1 MFELVLAGF
10 NLTDD
15 CNEINNRGANMEGA
29 SLALRRAG
37 GLLCSDK

>member
-10 NLTDD
+10 NLTDY
-15 CNEINNRGANMEGA
+15 CNEINNRGANTEGP
-29 SLALRRAG
+29 SLALYITG